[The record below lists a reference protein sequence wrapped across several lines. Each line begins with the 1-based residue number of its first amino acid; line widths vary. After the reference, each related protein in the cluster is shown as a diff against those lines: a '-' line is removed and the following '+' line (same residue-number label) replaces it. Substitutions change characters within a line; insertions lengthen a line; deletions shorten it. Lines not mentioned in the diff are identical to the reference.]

1 MIGGAIPLALHDP
14 AQIGATVQHVAE
26 TLAATDAQ
34 VPPQALLYAAKQGGF
49 QCGTC
54 AYVRALNATHGRCV
68 LIAAMHVHLQDGC
81 CIAWKA
87 DTRQLHRYD
96 EPQG

>member
-1 MIGGAIPLALHDP
+1 MIGQQPALALRDP
-14 AQIGATVQHVAE
+14 AQIGATVQYVAE
-26 TLAATDAQ
+26 TLATTGAQ

-54 AYVRALNATHGRCV
+54 AYATALNATHGRCA
-68 LIAAMHVHLQDGC
+68 LISGLHVHLQDGC
-81 CIAWKA
+81 CIAWKP
-87 DTRQLHRYD
+87 DTSQLHRYD